1 MATGAAAIA
10 LAVVA
15 TGLATGA
22 GVWAEGAS
30 GAGWTDGAAAGAGDD
45 AGTDVAVM
53 VTAVGPWETGRAAA
67 LSGRGL
73 VVSSEAIGS
82 GATSGEVEA
91 AGAAVGAW
99 RGAAAA

>member
-1 MATGAAAIA
+1 
-10 LAVVA
+10 
-15 TGLATGA
+15 
-22 GVWAEGAS
+22 
-30 GAGWTDGAAAGAGDD
+30 
-45 AGTDVAVM
+45 M

-82 GATSGEVEA
+82 GATSGKVEA